1 MALSKKVEEY
11 LLEAQGNIRNA
22 LACAARSERA
32 ITIHSLGKLLNDVEA
47 LTKFDNLLDK
57 IDKDGI
63 DLLKLIIKKDNI
75 IFYINKNIQITS

>member
-11 LLEAQGNIRNA
+11 LIEAQGNIRNA

-47 LTKFDNLLDK
+47 LTKFDDLLDK
-57 IDKDGI
+57 LDQEIEQ
-63 DLLKLIIKKDNI
+63 KL
-75 IFYINKNIQITS
+75 SEE